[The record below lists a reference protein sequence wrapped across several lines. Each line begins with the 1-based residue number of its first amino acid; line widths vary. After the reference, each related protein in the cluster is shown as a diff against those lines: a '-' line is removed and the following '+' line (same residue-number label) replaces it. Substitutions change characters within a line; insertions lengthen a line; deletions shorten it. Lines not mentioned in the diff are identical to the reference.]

1 MKPYYKLLLPALILP
16 LFSVA
21 QSNYKPGYVV
31 TLKGDTLRG
40 FINIKE
46 WAVNPRKVSFKT
58 STNDTPPRDLGVSDI
73 TSFAATNS
81 EAYQRYI
88 GLLNVDPTKISSL
101 SNGRNTDTKT
111 DSVFLKIIQKGAN
124 ITLFEYADDLKNHY
138 FVSGSGDAQPT
149 ELVYRVY
156 KNDGKTINE
165 DAYKQQLF
173 LLSEKYNGSNNT
185 KTIIEKAD
193 YNADDL
199 IEIARFINKT
209 NTKQDATLTDGSK
222 STQFFASAG
231 VNFGNITS
239 GIDAFK
245 EFDSK
250 SASSIFP
257 RIAVGI
263 NVLANPSTG
272 KLIFRAQLAYTSNKF
287 KGNQT
292 GGSTYSLT
300 QNNISLIPQILYNF
314 YNTNGFKFYAAAGAA
329 FNISAYGGNK
339 YTYSGAGKT
348 TVTDGYLL
356 QSNWISYPINIGA
369 VIGKKFDITAGYIPN
384 AIFTKD
390 NTNYMQVSAV
400 QIALNYYFN

>member
-1 MKPYYKLLLPALILP
+1 MKPYYKLLLPALLLP
-16 LFSVA
+16 LFSAA

-46 WAVNPRKVSFKT
+46 WAVNPRKISFKT
-58 STNDTPPRDLGVSDI
+58 STNDKNPRELGVSDI

-88 GLLNVDPTKISSL
+88 GLLNVDPTQISSL

-111 DSVFLKIIQKGAN
+111 DSIFLKTIQKGAN

-173 LLSEKYNGSNNT
+173 LLSEKYGESKNL
-185 KTIIEKAD
+185 KTTIEKAD
-193 YNADDL
+193 YNANDL
-199 IEIARFINKT
+199 TEIAQLINKT
-209 NTKQDATLTDGSK
+209 NSKQDATVSGASK
-222 STQFFASAG
+222 GTQFFASAG

-239 GIDAFK
+239 GIGAFK

-250 SASSIFP
+250 SASSVFP
-257 RIAVGI
+257 RIALGI

-272 KLIFRAQLAYTSNKF
+272 KLIFRAQLAYTGNKF
-287 KGNQT
+287 KGSQT

-314 YNTNGFKFYAAAGAA
+314 YNIDAFKLYAAAGAA
-329 FNISAYGGNK
+329 FNLSTYSGNK
-339 YTYSGAGKT
+339 YTYTGAGKT

-356 QSNWISYPINIGA
+356 QSNWISYPFNIGV
-369 VIGKKFDITAGYIPN
+369 VIDKKFDITAGYIPN

-390 NTNYMQVSAV
+390 NTNYLQVSAV
-400 QIALNYYFN
+400 QIALNYYFK